1 MAVTLWRSHCR
12 GKRYDNEAST
22 TINREVGKSGGLRRN
37 ESGTVPQLCSS
48 SLLQSEPVSQN
59 AIRDFVLLSCVA
71 WESIMPQIKP
81 FISVAQLDLATP
93 APELNP
99 LPYPRPVLLIG
110 HGSRSAQGRQNVLDF
125 AAAYQAMDTSRPVVP
140 CFLELTEPTIQ
151 QGVDAC
157 VAQGYT
163 DLSALPVLLFAARHN
178 KFDVT
183 NELDRARER
192 HPQVTFHY
200 GRHFGITPTIL
211 ELWQSR
217 LAQLDTPAWNPH
229 RISRADTV
237 LMVVGRGSSDPDAN
251 GDLCK
256 LARLLW
262 EGSDYGTVE
271 TCFVGI
277 THPRIE
283 QGFQRSLLHK
293 PKRIIMLPYFLFAGV
308 LMDKIADMATQQQA
322 EHPEVQIQ
330 CLPEMGIHPQLF
342 HIMRSREI
350 ETQLGQVQMNC
361 EMCKFRLAASD
372 AVDSGNHS
380 HGSHDHSHHGHGH
393 GHDGHGMHDPYAT
406 PTQYHNRIWQTP

>member
-1 MAVTLWRSHCR
+1 M
-12 GKRYDNEAST
+12 
-22 TINREVGKSGGLRRN
+22 
-37 ESGTVPQLCSS
+37 PQLQP
-48 SLLQSEPVSQN
+48 LV
-59 AIRDFVLLSCVA
+59 
-71 WESIMPQIKP
+71 
-81 FISVAQLDLATP
+81 SVAQLGSA
-93 APELNP
+93 APPNVLDP

-125 AAAYQAMDTSRPVVP
+125 AAAYQALDPSRPVVP

-163 DLSALPVLLFAARHN
+163 DLSVLPVLLFAARHN

-183 NELDRARER
+183 NELDRARQR
-192 HPQVTFHY
+192 HPQVRFHY

-211 ELWQSR
+211 DLWRSR

-229 RISRADTV
+229 QISRADTV

-262 EGSDYGTVE
+262 EGSGYGLVE
-271 TCFVGI
+271 TCFIGI
-277 THPRIE
+277 THPRME
-283 QGFQRSLLHK
+283 EGLRRSRLHQ
-293 PKRIIMLPYFLFAGV
+293 PKRIVVLPYFLFAGI
-308 LMDKIADMATQQQA
+308 LMDKIADIVTQQQA
-322 EHPEVQIQ
+322 AFPEIQVQ

-342 HIMRSREI
+342 QVMRSREI

-361 EMCKFRLAASD
+361 EMCKFRLAAS
-372 AVDSGNHS
+372 AALGEG
-380 HGSHDHSHHGHGH
+380 HGDHSHDHHAHGHEHGGH
-393 GHDGHGMHDPYAT
+393 GDHGGHNHADDPYET
-406 PTQYHNRIWQTP
+406 PTQYHDRIWQVP